1 MRAQAWAAP
10 TQTATN
16 TTKLAAVRQTCQ
28 GIACQPRRVAAVNEA
43 HRARSGMRCF
53 FDTGAAGET
62 WATVAGAG
70 GGVVLM
76 TGVVV

>member
-10 TQTATN
+10 TQTAAN
-16 TTKLAAVRQTCQ
+16 TTKLAAVRQTCH
-28 GIACQPRRVAAVNEA
+28 GIACQPRRVAVVNEA
-43 HRARSGMRCF
+43 HRARSATRGF
-53 FDTGAAGET
+53 FGVGAAGAT

-76 TGVVV
+76 AGAVG